1 MTREHDELLG
11 QLAEARKRL
20 LIPVRDISDAE
31 AAKRTTVSELTL
43 GGLIRHL
50 ATGERMWLQV
60 LRNADGSLPDGM
72 LDTAQYSMSET
83 LSHWLSTYAA
93 AAAETDAYVAS
104 LPSLDVEVQLPT
116 TPWSPPEPQFWSAR
130 RIVLHLIHET
140 AQHAGHAD
148 IIREHVD
155 GGTAFPLMA
164 AAEGWPETPWV
175 KPWKAETQPA

>member
-1 MTREHDELLG
+1 MTREHEDLLG
-11 QLAEARKRL
+11 LLAEVRKRL
-20 LIPVRDISDAE
+20 LIPARDISDAD

-50 ATGERMWLQV
+50 ATGERLWLQV
-60 LRNADGSLPDGM
+60 LKSADGSLPDGM

-83 LSHWLSTYAA
+83 LSHWLSAYSA
-93 AAAETDAYVAS
+93 AAAETDAYVRS
-104 LPSLDVEVQLPT
+104 LPSLDVEVQLPM

-148 IIREHVD
+148 IIRESLD
-155 GGTAFPLMA
+155 GANSTAQL
-164 AAEGWPETPWV
+164 G
-175 KPWKAETQPA
+175 

>member
-1 MTREHDELLG
+1 MTREHEDLLG
-11 QLAEARKRL
+11 LLAEVRKRL
-20 LIPVRDISDAE
+20 LIPVRDISDAD

-50 ATGERMWLQV
+50 ATGERLWLQV
-60 LRNADGSLPDGM
+60 LKSADGSLPDGM

-83 LSHWLSTYAA
+83 LSHWLSAYSAA
-93 AAAETDAYVAS
+93 ADETDAYVRS
-104 LPSLDVEVQLPT
+104 LPSLDVEVQLPM

-148 IIREHVD
+148 IIRESLD
-155 GGTAFPLMA
+155 GANSTAQLN
-164 AAEGWPETPWV
+164 
-175 KPWKAETQPA
+175 

>member
-11 QLAEARKRL
+11 QLAEVRKRL

-83 LSHWLSTYAA
+83 LSHWLSAYAA

-104 LPSLDVEVQLPT
+104 LPSLDVEVQLPM

-148 IIREHVD
+148 IIRESLD
-155 GGTAFPLMA
+155 GANSTAQLA
-164 AAEGWPETPWV
+164 
-175 KPWKAETQPA
+175 

>member
-1 MTREHDELLG
+1 MTREHEDLLG
-11 QLAEARKRL
+11 LLAEVRKRL
-20 LIPVRDISDAE
+20 LIPARDISDAD

-50 ATGERMWLQV
+50 ATGERLWLQV
-60 LRNADGSLPDGM
+60 LKSADGSLPDGM

-83 LSHWLSTYAA
+83 LSHWLSAYAA

-104 LPSLDVEVQLPT
+104 LPSLDVEVQLPM

-130 RIVLHLIHET
+130 RSVLHLIHET

-148 IIREHVD
+148 IIRETLD
-155 GGTAFPLMA
+155 GANSTAQL
-164 AAEGWPETPWV
+164 G
-175 KPWKAETQPA
+175 

>member
-1 MTREHDELLG
+1 MTREHEDLLG
-11 QLAEARKRL
+11 LLAEVRKRL
-20 LIPVRDISDAE
+20 LIPVRDISDAD

-50 ATGERMWLQV
+50 ATGERLWLQV
-60 LRNADGSLPDGM
+60 LKSADGSLPDGM

-83 LSHWLSTYAA
+83 LSHWLSAYSA
-93 AAAETDAYVAS
+93 AAAETDAYGRS
-104 LPSLDVEVQLPT
+104 LPSLDVEVQLPM

-148 IIREHVD
+148 IIRESLD
-155 GGTAFPLMA
+155 GANSTAQLN
-164 AAEGWPETPWV
+164 
-175 KPWKAETQPA
+175 

>member
-1 MTREHDELLG
+1 MTREHDDLL
-11 QLAEARKRL
+11 QLLAEVRKRL
-20 LIPVRDISDAE
+20 LIPVRDVSDAD
-31 AAKRTTVSELTL
+31 AARRTTVSELTL

-50 ATGERMWLQV
+50 ATGERLWLQI
-60 LRNADGSLPDGM
+60 LRTGDGSLPDGM

-83 LSHWLSTYAA
+83 LSHWLSAYSA

-104 LPSLDVEVQLPT
+104 LPSLDVSVQLPT

-148 IIREHVD
+148 IIRESLD
-155 GGTAFPLMA
+155 GANSTAQLA
-164 AAEGWPETPWV
+164 
-175 KPWKAETQPA
+175 

>member
-1 MTREHDELLG
+1 MTREHEDLLG
-11 QLAEARKRL
+11 LLAEVRKRL
-20 LIPVRDISDAE
+20 LIPARDISDAD

-50 ATGERMWLQV
+50 ATGERLWLRI
-60 LRNADGSLPDGM
+60 LRTADGSLPDGM
-72 LDTAQYSMSET
+72 LDTDQYAMSET
-83 LSHWLSTYAA
+83 LSHWLAAYSEAA
-93 AAAETDAYVAS
+93 AATDEYVAS

-148 IIREHVD
+148 IIRESLD
-155 GGTAFPLMA
+155 GANSTAQLA
-164 AAEGWPETPWV
+164 
-175 KPWKAETQPA
+175 

>member
-1 MTREHDELLG
+1 MTREHEDLLG
-11 QLAEARKRL
+11 LLAEVRKRL
-20 LIPVRDISDAE
+20 LIPVRDISDAD
-31 AAKRTTVSELTL
+31 AARRTTVSELTL

-60 LRNADGSLPDGM
+60 LRSADGSLPDGM
-72 LDTAQYSMSET
+72 LDMAQYSMSET
-83 LSHWLSTYAA
+83 LSHWVSAYAE
-93 AAAETDAYVAS
+93 AAAETDTYVAS

-148 IIREHVD
+148 IIRESLD
-155 GGTAFPLMA
+155 GANSTAQLN
-164 AAEGWPETPWV
+164 
-175 KPWKAETQPA
+175 

>member
-1 MTREHDELLG
+1 MTREHEDLLG
-11 QLAEARKRL
+11 LLAEVRKRL
-20 LIPVRDISDAE
+20 LIPTRDISDAD

-50 ATGERMWLQV
+50 ATGERLWLQV
-60 LRNADGSLPDGM
+60 LKSADGSLPDGM

-83 LSHWLSTYAA
+83 LSHWLSAYSA
-93 AAAETDAYVAS
+93 AAAETDAHVRS

-148 IIREHVD
+148 IIRESLD
-155 GGTAFPLMA
+155 GANSTAQL
-164 AAEGWPETPWV
+164 G
-175 KPWKAETQPA
+175 

>member
-1 MTREHDELLG
+1 MTREHEDLLG
-11 QLAEARKRL
+11 LLAEVRKRL
-20 LIPVRDISDAE
+20 LIPARDISDAD

-50 ATGERMWLQV
+50 ATGERLWLQV
-60 LRNADGSLPDGM
+60 LKSADGSLPDGM

-83 LSHWLSTYAA
+83 LSHWLSAYSAA
-93 AAAETDAYVAS
+93 GAETDAYVRS
-104 LPSLDVEVQLPT
+104 LPSLDVEVHLPM

-148 IIREHVD
+148 IIRESLD
-155 GGTAFPLMA
+155 GANSTAQL
-164 AAEGWPETPWV
+164 G
-175 KPWKAETQPA
+175 

>member
-1 MTREHDELLG
+1 MTREHEDLLELL
-11 QLAEARKRL
+11 AEVRKRL

-50 ATGERMWLQV
+50 ATGERLWLRI
-60 LRNADGSLPDGM
+60 LRTGDGSLPEGM

-83 LSHWLSTYAA
+83 LSHWLSAYSM
-93 AAAETDAYVAS
+93 AAAETDEYVAS
-104 LPSLDVEVQLPT
+104 LPSLDVSVRLPT
-116 TPWSPPEPQFWSAR
+116 TPWSPPEPRFWSAR

-148 IIREHVD
+148 LIRESLD
-155 GGTAFPLMA
+155 GANSTAQLA
-164 AAEGWPETPWV
+164 
-175 KPWKAETQPA
+175 

>member
-1 MTREHDELLG
+1 MTREHEDLLG
-11 QLAEARKRL
+11 LLAEVRKRL
-20 LIPVRDISDAE
+20 LIPVRDISDAD

-60 LRNADGSLPDGM
+60 LKSTDGALPDGM

-83 LSHWLSTYAA
+83 LAHWLSAYAA
-93 AAAETDAYVAS
+93 AAAETDAYVRS
-104 LPSLDVEVQLPT
+104 LPSLDVSVQLPT

-148 IIREHVD
+148 VIRESLD
-155 GGTAFPLMA
+155 GANSTAQL
-164 AAEGWPETPWV
+164 T
-175 KPWKAETQPA
+175 